1 MDGKFYIANTNNHS
15 VRIYG
20 PESRIISTLEITS
33 PPRISAA
40 RKENLLYQRWIS
52 RDSNGIHFRLDL
64 PEGYHWNRKAEQVL
78 EVSSDDSKVV
88 RAGTAVPG
96 GEGFGYFL
104 PLMIKGDGK
113 ADLRIEVMAYFCE
126 EEGLCC
132 FHSREFKLPI
142 VVGEDALR
150 EDISVAYLI
159 QPGEGPE

>member
-1 MDGKFYIANTNNHS
+1 
-15 VRIYG
+15 
-20 PESRIISTLEITS
+20 
-33 PPRISAA
+33 
-40 RKENLLYQRWIS
+40 
-52 RDSNGIHFRLDL
+52 
-64 PEGYHWNRKAEQVL
+64 VL

-113 ADLRIEVMAYFCE
+113 ADLRIEVMAYFCDE
-126 EEGLCC
+126 DGRCC

-142 VVGEDALR
+142 VVGEEVLR

-159 QPGEGPE
+159 QPGDGSE